1 LKPSVCP
8 LTVENSSHPSADL
21 KPLLVLLLLLFYTNS
36 NVTMRRVT
44 IMKKLYFIGV
54 ITLYHLKAQNMF
66 SSRALFNIPSEPEAT
81 TMKYSDV

>member
-8 LTVENSSHPSADL
+8 LTAENSSHPSADL
-21 KPLLVLLLLLFYTNS
+21 KPLLVLLLLSYMNS

-66 SSRALFNIPSEPEAT
+66 SSKAFFNISSEPEAT